1 MLPDRLDFLGE
12 FDKFYKEL
20 VNAVKED
27 TVQERDFYILMR
39 RECKRMDR
47 ERREESIK

>member
-1 MLPDRLDFLGE
+1 MIPDRLKFLSR

-27 TVQERDFYILMR
+27 IVQERDFYIVIR
-39 RECKRMDR
+39 RECKNMDQ
-47 ERREESIK
+47 ERRERQA

>member
-1 MLPDRLDFLGE
+1 MLPDRLNFLGR

-27 TVQERDFYILMR
+27 IVQERDFYILIR
-39 RECKRMDR
+39 RECKLMDQ